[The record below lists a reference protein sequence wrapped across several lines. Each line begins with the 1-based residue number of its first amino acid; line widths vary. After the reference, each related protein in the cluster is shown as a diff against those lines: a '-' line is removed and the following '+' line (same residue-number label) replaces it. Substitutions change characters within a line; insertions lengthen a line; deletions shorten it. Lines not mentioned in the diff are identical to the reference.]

1 LVLLLNLYRFK
12 PRTRTS
18 FIEVA
23 SGLVGERWLSDFLN
37 SDQILP
43 RIKVENFLLVSL
55 GLRPCSQMTLPA
67 ELQNAES
74 MASAIDKQM
83 FPKIRSLQLEPDPR
97 KKLVLIGALK
107 KEMRR
112 AYERFVKGTE
122 TYGSHLSWVER
133 IGLRKMVV
141 DVRPTIE
148 ELYIF
153 KEKDIGKRL
162 RKLMK
167 DREKYRAEAI
177 ASVRNGMERSR
188 YAFPEDFQGSWIREI
203 GKILGYPACCVEA
216 YASNREEGINVEF
229 RASRQIEESIK
240 MGTLNPLTYF
250 VGYFF
255 PCSPYCDEAIARGSR
270 CREHLSELH
279 PRLSEMYLES
289 VADNMEMVRRQP
301 EIAKKYKAR
310 TENLL

>member
-1 LVLLLNLYRFK
+1 M
-12 PRTRTS
+12 
-18 FIEVA
+18 
-23 SGLVGERWLSDFLN
+23 VGERWLSDFLN
-37 SDQILP
+37 NSHILP
-43 RIKVENFLLVSL
+43 RVKMGNFLLVSL

-67 ELQNAES
+67 ELQNVES
-74 MASAIDKQM
+74 MASAIDEQI
-83 FPKIRSLQLEPDPR
+83 FPKIRSLQSEPDPR

-112 AYERFVKGTE
+112 TYERFVKGTE
-122 TYGSHLSWVER
+122 IYRSHLSWVER

-153 KEKDIGKRL
+153 KDKDIGKKL

-177 ASVRNGMERSR
+177 ASVRTGMERTR
-188 YAFPEDFQGSWIREI
+188 YVFPEEFQGSWIREI

-229 RASRQIEESIK
+229 RASRQIEEAMK

-255 PCSPYCDEAIARGSR
+255 PCSPNCDDALARGLI
-270 CREHLSELH
+270 CRERLFELH
-279 PRLSEMYLES
+279 PGLGEMYLES
-289 VADNMEMVRRQP
+289 VADNMEIVRRQP
-301 EIAKKYKAR
+301 EITEKYKAR